1 MYLVFLNFPTQPQI
15 QLKQFAAF
23 LKEMLLL
30 STEKVL
36 LSSTKQS
43 FLLHDHCRYF

>member
-30 STEKVL
+30 STERYYYHP
-36 LSSTKQS
+36 LSNHFS
-43 FLLHDHCRYF
+43 CMIIARYF